1 MECSGCG
8 GGDGGCSAVGVV
20 VVMMDAVQWVWCGG
34 CGGGC
39 SAVGVVVVMVDGV
52 QWVWWL

>member
-8 GGDGGCSAVGVV
+8 GGDGGGDGGWIAVDVV
-20 VVMMDAVQWVWCGG
+20 VVMVDGDGG
-34 CGGGC
+34 W

-52 QWVWWL
+52 QWMWWW